1 MISFMRVGLFKFLMI
16 PLLLSQSGLVLNAIN
31 WVPGSAEVF
40 SIEEPTL
47 YKSFSSETL
56 EISPE
61 EVPLILPKLGDI
73 LVDQKSS
80 VSVATSGK
88 VFFNFEGPGSLSIDE
103 LQHKQNDQAING
115 TISRSI
121 FYLENG
127 SLILNSEQMAK
138 GSSIIIE
145 NPLGRIIQKGGILS
159 IRVEFFDE
167 TFKRICT
174 INCFSGSLKY
184 YDLDGNT
191 SELYAGQKLVL
202 IAQDQLIRSDNVS
215 LYDEDLNA
223 LDDFLEQW
231 ESFGKFQFP
240 LLPAVDIDQMTLPA
254 SNDMDQSTEILNT
267 AYFPILKPKGY
278 FNLNTNRQGLSLE
291 KILFKK
297 TNR

>member
-1 MISFMRVGLFKFLMI
+1 MICFIKLRLFNILTI
-16 PLLLSQSGLVLNAIN
+16 VLLLSQSGLVLNALN
-31 WVPGSAEVF
+31 WVPGTAEVF
-40 SIEEPTL
+40 SIEEPIL

-56 EISPE
+56 EITPE
-61 EVPLILPKLGDI
+61 EMPLVLPKLGDI
-73 LVDQKSS
+73 LIDQKSS

-103 LQHKQNDQAING
+103 LKHKQNDQAISG

-121 FYLENG
+121 FYFENG
-127 SLILNSEQMAK
+127 SLILNSEQMEN
-138 GSSIIIE
+138 GSSVIIE
-145 NPLGRIIQKGGILS
+145 NPLGKIIQKGGIFS

-174 INCFSGSLKY
+174 INCFSGNLKY

-191 SELYAGQKLVL
+191 LELYAGQKLVL

-215 LYDEDLNA
+215 LYDEDVNA
-223 LDDFLEQW
+223 LDNFLEQW
-231 ESFGKFQFP
+231 ASFEDFKFP
-240 LLPAVDIDQMTLPA
+240 LLATSYVDPMTHPA
-254 SNDMDQSTEILNT
+254 SDDLDQSTEILNT
-267 AYFPILKPKGY
+267 VYFPILKPKGY

-291 KILFKK
+291 KIFFKK